1 MERQPRQEVAC
12 DVWPEHSDALNLF
25 MQCLDQLQI
34 SIGMGGVSWRGA
46 SSASVLQEA
55 RWLGMGCKR
64 QRAVVPQYRVME
76 REALRIL
83 NEREARAAAKK

>member
-1 MERQPRQEVAC
+1 MERQQRREVAC
-12 DVWPEHSDALNLF
+12 DVWPEHADALGLF

-34 SIGMGGVSWRGA
+34 SIGMGGAHWRA
-46 SSASVLQEA
+46 APSASVLQEA
-55 RWLGMGCKR
+55 LWLGMGCKR

-83 NEREARAAAKK
+83 NEREARAAKK